1 MTKMKLRRELREKRR
16 EISNLEMRL
25 SEEQSYH
32 NDTRGRLS
40 EAQKRV
46 SELERVEVQ
55 NEHLKEEL
63 ESARLSAAWYRREW
77 LNLKEELEEVSQK
90 KSEIGF

>member
-1 MTKMKLRRELREKRR
+1 MTKIKLRRELREKRR

-46 SELERVEVQ
+46 SELERVEV
-55 NEHLKEEL
+55 
-63 ESARLSAAWYRREW
+63 
-77 LNLKEELEEVSQK
+77 
-90 KSEIGF
+90 

>member
-1 MTKMKLRRELREKRR
+1 MTKMKLRRELRGCLSEIRHLQTELETVR
-16 EISNLEMRL
+16 ENLEDADKKL
-25 SEEQSYH
+25 SQ
-32 NDTRGRLS
+32 
-40 EAQKRV
+40 
-46 SELERVEVQ
+46 LERVGMQ

-77 LNLKEELEEVSQK
+77 LNLKEELEEVRQK